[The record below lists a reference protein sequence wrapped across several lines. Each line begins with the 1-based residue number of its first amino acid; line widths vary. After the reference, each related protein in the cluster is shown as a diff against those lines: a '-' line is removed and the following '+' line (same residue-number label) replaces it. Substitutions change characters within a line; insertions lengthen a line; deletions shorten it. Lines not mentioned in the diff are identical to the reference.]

1 VLIKFRIQISDM
13 IHISLIP
20 LGIPPKV

>member
-1 VLIKFRIQISDM
+1 MSHIVLIKFRIQILDM

-20 LGIPPKV
+20 LDV